1 MDYEHSRQSTN
12 NHFTHLIFLTTF
24 CELVYMVNL
33 EEINEALALTFPS
46 FIFIRLINTCDY
58 DYYEVKFILVMKR
71 RDKQGR
77 TVVSRQRIIAY
88 DIDTLYKECCKAAR
102 RFMNK
107 DTGQG
112 R

>member
-1 MDYEHSRQSTN
+1 
-12 NHFTHLIFLTTF
+12 
-24 CELVYMVNL
+24 MVNL
-33 EEINEALALTFPS
+33 EEINNALAITFPS
-46 FIFIRLINTCDY
+46 LILIRLITTCEY
-58 DYYEVKFILVMKR
+58 DIYEVKLILVMKR

-88 DIDTLYKECCKAAR
+88 DTDSIYKECCKAAR

>member
-1 MDYEHSRQSTN
+1 
-12 NHFTHLIFLTTF
+12 
-24 CELVYMVNL
+24 MVNIK
-33 EEINEALALTFPS
+33 EINKALAMTFPS
-46 FIFIRLINTCDY
+46 LIFIRLITTCEY
-58 DYYEVKFILVMKR
+58 NIYEVKVILVMKR

-88 DIDTLYKECCKAAR
+88 DTDSIYKECCKAAR

-112 R
+112 GD